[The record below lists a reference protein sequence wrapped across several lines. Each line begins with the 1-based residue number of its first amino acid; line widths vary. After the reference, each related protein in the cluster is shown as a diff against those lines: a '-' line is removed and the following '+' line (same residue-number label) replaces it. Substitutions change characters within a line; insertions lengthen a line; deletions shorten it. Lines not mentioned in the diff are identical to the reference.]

1 MYTQEYDYTCYKQM
15 EKNMTNSI
23 ERKTETWVDP
33 YTSDLFFNA
42 NHDNFDL
49 LFFDATEDEK
59 FEALVKDAEEFIEV
73 IHQSFSGISIDHEP
87 EAYAQNF
94 LERV

>member
-1 MYTQEYDYTCYKQM
+1 MSKQNL
-15 EKNMTNSI
+15 EIK
-23 ERKTETWVDP
+23 TWVDP
-33 YTSDLFFNA
+33 FTSDLFFNA

-49 LFFDATEDEK
+49 LFFDATEEEV

-73 IHQSFSGISIDHEP
+73 IAQHFSGVSIDHEP
-87 EAYAQNF
+87 EAYARNY

>member
-1 MYTQEYDYTCYKQM
+1 MSKQNL
-15 EKNMTNSI
+15 EIK
-23 ERKTETWVDP
+23 TWVDP
-33 YTSDLFFNA
+33 FTSDLFFNA

-49 LFFDATEDEK
+49 LFFDATEEEV

-73 IHQSFSGISIDHEP
+73 ISQHFSGVSIDHEP
-87 EAYAQNF
+87 EAYARNY